1 MNRLSDLKRMILLL
15 LAGILSACSHDDLI
29 ETRPAENGEP
39 LVLTA
44 VMADATTGTRATPD
58 NSWEGTETVI
68 VEVIDNYDNYDDT
81 TNPDW
86 TQAKRGIYTAG
97 TDGKLTFVSGTQSTW
112 LSDDETKL
120 VRAWHYGDNSTT
132 FSSSWSVQT
141 NQTDDNYAK
150 SDLLFA
156 QATVVSGR
164 KEIALKFYHQVAKVV
179 VHVRNVGPVYGS
191 DDVSVTIG
199 YMNNIVMD
207 GTVSTDKISENYLDW
222 TLGNARGYITAYSLG
237 PKPLASDEN
246 ETSLASFAA
255 LVIPQTYNE
264 SLLPYLDIKNGL
276 RSYPCY
282 SSTEITWEAG
292 HSYTYEV
299 TIMEENR
306 VTVDNITVSGWD
318 NGGNYDLTTTE

>member
-15 LAGILSACSHDDLI
+15 LAGILSACSHDDLT
-29 ETRPAENGEP
+29 ETRPEGNGEP

-68 VEVIDNYDNYDDT
+68 VEVIDNYDNT
-81 TNPDW
+81 TTPDW
-86 TQAKRGIYTAG
+86 TQAKRGIYTAS
-97 TDGKLTFVSGTQSTW
+97 TDGKLTFTSGEQSSW
-112 LSDDETKL
+112 LSDNETKL
-120 VRAWHYGDNSTT
+120 VRAWHYGDNSEEHPD
-132 FSSSWSVQT
+132 SWSVQR
-141 NQTDDNYAK
+141 NQGTGDNYAN

-156 QATVVSGR
+156 QETVSGR
-164 KEIALKFYHQVAKVV
+164 QEIALKFYHQVAKVV

-207 GTVSTDKISENYLDW
+207 GTVSTDDMDGNYFNW
-222 TLGNARGYITAYSLG
+222 TQGNTMGTITAYSLG
-237 PKPLASDEN
+237 PQPLASDEN

-299 TIMEENR
+299 TIMEESR
-306 VTVDNITVSGWD
+306 VLVENITVSDWG

>member
-1 MNRLSDLKRMILLL
+1 MILLL
-15 LAGILSACSHDDLI
+15 LAGILSACSHDDLT
-29 ETRPAENGEP
+29 ETRPAENSEP

-44 VMADATTGTRATPD
+44 VMADATTDTRATPD

-68 VEVIDNYDNYDDT
+68 VEVIDNYDNT
-81 TNPDW
+81 TTPDW
-86 TQAKRGIYTAG
+86 TQAKKGIYTAG
-97 TDGKLTFVSGTQSTW
+97 IDGKLTFTSGEQSSW
-112 LSDDETKL
+112 LSDNETKL
-120 VRAWHYGDNSTT
+120 VRAWHYGDNSEEHPD
-132 FSSSWSVQT
+132 SWSVQR
-141 NQTDDNYAK
+141 NQGTGDNYAN

-156 QATVVSGR
+156 QETVSGR
-164 KEIALKFYHQVAKVV
+164 QEIALKFYHQVAKVV

-207 GTVSTDKISENYLDW
+207 GTVSTDNISENCLNW
-222 TLGNARGYITAYSLG
+222 TPGSTRGYITAYNLG

-299 TIMEENR
+299 TIMEESR
-306 VTVDNITVSGWD
+306 VLVENIIVSPWTPQD
-318 NGGNYDLTTTE
+318 GGELVTE

>member
-15 LAGILSACSHDDLI
+15 LAGILSACSHDDLT
-29 ETRPAENGEP
+29 ETRPAGNGEP

-68 VEVIDNYDNYDDT
+68 VEVIDNYDDT
-81 TNPDW
+81 TTPDW
-86 TQAKRGIYTAG
+86 TQAKRGIYTAS
-97 TDGKLTFVSGTQSTW
+97 TDGKLTFVSGEQSSW
-112 LSDDETKL
+112 LSDNETKL
-120 VRAWHYGDNSTT
+120 VRAWHYGDNSEDR
-132 FSSSWSVQT
+132 SDSWSVQT
-141 NQTDDNYAK
+141 NQTGDNYAK

-156 QATVVSGR
+156 QATVSGR

-199 YMNNIVMD
+199 DINNIVMN
-207 GTVSTDKISENYLDW
+207 GTVSTDDMDGNYFNW
-222 TLGNARGYITAYSLG
+222 TQGNTMGTITAYSLG
-237 PKPLASDEN
+237 PQPLASDGN

-255 LVIPQTYNE
+255 LVIPQTVKEKEY
-264 SLLPYLDIKNGL
+264 YLVINNRREYSCYASKDIVWK
-276 RSYPCY
+276 
-282 SSTEITWEAG
+282 AG

-299 TIMEENR
+299 TITKESGVWVNN
-306 VTVDNITVSGWD
+306 VIVSPWTPQD
-318 NGGNYDLTTTE
+318 GGSLETE

>member
-15 LAGILSACSHDDLI
+15 LAGILSACSHDDLT
-29 ETRPAENGEP
+29 ETRPAGNGEP

-44 VMADATTGTRATPD
+44 VMADATTDTRATPD
-58 NSWEGTETVI
+58 NSWTGTETVI
-68 VEVIDNYDNYDDT
+68 VEVIDNYDDT
-81 TNPDW
+81 TTPDW
-86 TQAKRGIYTAG
+86 TQAKRGIYTAS
-97 TDGKLTFVSGTQSTW
+97 TDGKLTFTSGTQSTW
-112 LSDDETKL
+112 LSDNETKL
-120 VRAWHYGDNSTT
+120 VRAWHYGDNSEER
-132 FSSSWSVQT
+132 SDSWSVQT
-141 NQTDDNYAK
+141 NQTGDNYAK

-156 QATVVSGR
+156 QATVSGR

-207 GTVSTDKISENYLDW
+207 GTVSTDNISENYLNW
-222 TLGNARGYITAYSLG
+222 TPGSTMETITAYSLG

-255 LVIPQTYNE
+255 LVIPQTVK
-264 SLLPYLDIKNGL
+264 SMFSYLDIKNGL
-276 RSYPCY
+276 SSYPCY

-299 TIMEENR
+299 TIMKENR

>member
-1 MNRLSDLKRMILLL
+1 MILLL
-15 LAGILSACSHDDLI
+15 LAGILSACSHDDLT

-58 NSWEGTETVI
+58 NSWESTETVI
-68 VEVIDNYDNYDDT
+68 VEVIDNYDNT
-81 TNPDW
+81 TTPDW
-86 TQAKRGIYTAG
+86 TQAKRGIYTAS

-156 QATVVSGR
+156 QATVVSGGE
-164 KEIALKFYHQVAKVV
+164 EIALKFYHQVAKVV

-191 DDVSVTIG
+191 NDVSVTIG
-199 YMNNIVMD
+199 EMNNIVMN
-207 GTVSTDKISENYLDW
+207 GTVSTDNISENYLNW
-222 TLGNARGYITAYSLG
+222 TPGSTMGTITAYSLG

-246 ETSLASFAA
+246 ETSLASFTA
-255 LVIPQTYNE
+255 LVIPQPVKVNE
-264 SLLPYLDIKNGL
+264 LYLVIRERDSYRCYASKDIVWNV
-276 RSYPCY
+276 
-282 SSTEITWEAG
+282 G

-299 TIMEENR
+299 TITKESGVLVN
-306 VTVDNITVSGWD
+306 NIIVSPWTPQD
-318 NGGNYDLTTTE
+318 GGSLETE

>member
-1 MNRLSDLKRMILLL
+1 MILLL
-15 LAGILSACSHDDLI
+15 LAGILSACSHDDLT
-29 ETRPAENGEP
+29 ETRPAGNGEP

-68 VEVIDNYDNYDDT
+68 VEVIDNYDNT
-81 TNPDW
+81 TTPDW
-86 TQAKRGIYTAG
+86 TQAKRGIYTAS

-156 QATVVSGR
+156 QATVVSGGE
-164 KEIALKFYHQVAKVV
+164 EIALKFYHQVAKVV

-191 DDVSVTIG
+191 NDVSVTIG
-199 YMNNIVMD
+199 EMNNIVMN
-207 GTVSTDKISENYLDW
+207 GTVSTDNISENYLNW
-222 TLGNARGYITAYSLG
+222 TPGSTMGTITAYSLG

-246 ETSLASFAA
+246 ETSLASFTA
-255 LVIPQTYNE
+255 LVIPQPVKVNE
-264 SLLPYLDIKNGL
+264 LYLVIRERDSYRCYASKDIVWNV
-276 RSYPCY
+276 
-282 SSTEITWEAG
+282 G

-299 TIMEENR
+299 TITKESGVLVN
-306 VTVDNITVSGWD
+306 NIIVSPWTPQD
-318 NGGNYDLTTTE
+318 GGSLETE

>member
-15 LAGILSACSHDDLI
+15 LAGILSACSHDDLT

-68 VEVIDNYDNYDDT
+68 VEVIDNYDDT
-81 TNPDW
+81 TTPDW

-97 TDGKLTFVSGTQSTW
+97 TDGKLTFTSGTQSTW
-112 LSDDETKL
+112 LSDNETKL
-120 VRAWHYGDNSTT
+120 VRAWHYGDNSEER
-132 FSSSWSVQT
+132 SDSWSLQT
-141 NQTDDNYAK
+141 NQTDDNYAN

-156 QATVVSGR
+156 QGKVSGGQ
-164 KEIALKFYHQVAKVV
+164 EIALKFYHQVAKVV

-191 DDVSVTIG
+191 NDVSVTIG
-199 YMNNIVMD
+199 EMNNIVMN
-207 GTVSTDKISENYLDW
+207 GTVSTDNISENYLNW
-222 TLGNARGYITAYSLG
+222 TPGSTMGTITAYSLG

-255 LVIPQTYNE
+255 LVIPQTVKEKEY
-264 SLLPYLDIKNGL
+264 YLVINNRREYSCYASKDIVWK
-276 RSYPCY
+276 
-282 SSTEITWEAG
+282 AG

-299 TIMEENR
+299 TITKESG
-306 VTVDNITVSGWD
+306 VWVDKIIVSSWTEQD
-318 NGGNYDLTTTE
+318 GGSLETE

>member
-1 MNRLSDLKRMILLL
+1 MILLL
-15 LAGILSACSHDDLI
+15 LAGILSACSHDDLT
-29 ETRPAENGEP
+29 ETRPAENSEP

-44 VMADATTGTRATPD
+44 VMADATTDTRATPD

-68 VEVIDNYDNYDDT
+68 VEVIDNYDDT
-81 TNPDW
+81 TTPDW
-86 TQAKRGIYTAG
+86 TQAKRGIYTAS
-97 TDGKLTFVSGTQSTW
+97 TDGKLTFTSGTQSTW
-112 LSDDETKL
+112 LSDNETKL
-120 VRAWHYGDNSTT
+120 VRAWHYGDNSEEHPD
-132 FSSSWSVQT
+132 SWSVQR
-141 NQTDDNYAK
+141 NQGTDDNYAK

-156 QATVVSGR
+156 QGRVSGR
-164 KEIALKFYHQVAKVV
+164 QEIALKFYHQVAKVV

-191 DDVSVTIG
+191 NDVSVTIG
-199 YMNNIVMD
+199 EMNNIVMN
-207 GTVSTDKISENYLDW
+207 GTVSTDNISENYLNW
-222 TLGNARGYITAYSLG
+222 TPGSTMGTITAYSLG

-255 LVIPQTYNE
+255 LVIPQTVD
-264 SLLPYLDIKNGL
+264 SLFPYLDIKNGL
-276 RSYPCY
+276 SSYPCY

>member
-1 MNRLSDLKRMILLL
+1 MILLL
-15 LAGILSACSHDDLI
+15 LAGILSACSHDDLT
-29 ETRPAENGEP
+29 ETSPAENGEP

-68 VEVIDNYDNYDDT
+68 VEVIDNYDDT
-81 TNPDW
+81 TTPDW

-120 VRAWHYGDNSTT
+120 VRAWHYGDDSKVHPD
-132 FSSSWSVQT
+132 SWSVQR
-141 NQTDDNYAK
+141 NQGTDDNYAK

-156 QATVVSGR
+156 QGRVSGGQ
-164 KEIALKFYHQVAKVV
+164 EIALKFYHQVAKVV

-207 GTVSTDKISENYLDW
+207 GTVSTDNISENYLNW
-222 TLGNARGYITAYSLG
+222 TPGSTREYITAYNLG

-255 LVIPQTYNE
+255 LVIPQTVKENE
-264 SLLPYLDIKNGL
+264 YYLVINNRSEYSCYASKDIVWN
-276 RSYPCY
+276 
-282 SSTEITWEAG
+282 AG

-299 TIMEENR
+299 TITKESGVWVN
-306 VTVDNITVSGWD
+306 NVSVSPWTPQD
-318 NGGNYDLTTTE
+318 GGSLETE

>member
-1 MNRLSDLKRMILLL
+1 MILLL
-15 LAGILSACSHDDLI
+15 LAGILSACSHDDLT
-29 ETRPAENGEP
+29 ETRPAGNGEP

-68 VEVIDNYDNYDDT
+68 VEVIDNYDDT
-81 TNPDW
+81 TTPDW
-86 TQAKRGIYTAG
+86 TQAKRGIYTAS
-97 TDGKLTFVSGTQSTW
+97 TDGKLTFTSGTQSTW
-112 LSDDETKL
+112 LSDNETKL
-120 VRAWHYGDNSTT
+120 VRAWHYGDNSEEHPD
-132 FSSSWSVQT
+132 SWSVQR
-141 NQTDDNYAK
+141 NQGTDDNYAK

-156 QATVVSGR
+156 QGRVSGR
-164 KEIALKFYHQVAKVV
+164 QEIALKFYHQVAKVV

-207 GTVSTDKISENYLDW
+207 GTVSTDNISENYLNW
-222 TLGNARGYITAYSLG
+222 TPGSTRGYITAYNLG

-255 LVIPQTYNE
+255 LVIPQTVKEKEY
-264 SLLPYLDIKNGL
+264 YLVINNRREYSCYASKDIVWK
-276 RSYPCY
+276 
-282 SSTEITWEAG
+282 AG

-299 TIMEENR
+299 TITKESG
-306 VTVDNITVSGWD
+306 VWVDKIIVSSWTEQD
-318 NGGNYDLTTTE
+318 GGSLETE

>member
-1 MNRLSDLKRMILLL
+1 MILLL
-15 LAGILSACSHDDLI
+15 LAGILSACSHDDLT
-29 ETRPAENGEP
+29 ETRPAGNGEP

-44 VMADATTGTRATPD
+44 VMADATTDTRATPD
-58 NSWEGTETVI
+58 NSWTGTETVI
-68 VEVIDNYDNYDDT
+68 VEVIDNYDDT
-81 TNPDW
+81 TTPPDW
-86 TQAKRGIYTAG
+86 TQAKRGIYTAS
-97 TDGKLTFVSGTQSTW
+97 TDGKLTFTSGTQSTW
-112 LSDDETKL
+112 LSDNETKL
-120 VRAWHYGDNSTT
+120 VRAWHYGDNSEER
-132 FSSSWSVQT
+132 SDSWSVQT
-141 NQTDDNYAK
+141 NQTGDNYAK

-156 QATVVSGR
+156 QATVSGR

-207 GTVSTDKISENYLDW
+207 GTVSTDNISENYLNW
-222 TLGNARGYITAYSLG
+222 TPGSTMETITAYSLG

-255 LVIPQTYNE
+255 LVIPQTVK
-264 SLLPYLDIKNGL
+264 SMFSYLDIKNGL
-276 RSYPCY
+276 SSYPCY

-299 TIMEENR
+299 TIMKENR

>member
-15 LAGILSACSHDDLI
+15 LAGILSACSHDDLT

-44 VMADATTGTRATPD
+44 VMADATSGTRATPD

-68 VEVIDNYDNYDDT
+68 VEVIDNYDDT

-86 TQAKRGIYTAG
+86 TQAKKGIYTAG
-97 TDGKLTFVSGTQSTW
+97 TDGKLTFTSGEQSSW
-112 LSDDETKL
+112 LSDTETKL
-120 VRAWHYGDNSTT
+120 VRAWHYGDDSEER
-132 FSSSWSVQT
+132 SDSWSVQT
-141 NQTDDNYAK
+141 NQTDDNYAN

-156 QATVVSGR
+156 QGKVSGGQ
-164 KEIALKFYHQVAKVV
+164 EIALKFYHQVAKVV

-191 DDVSVTIG
+191 NDVSVTIG
-199 YMNNIVMD
+199 EMNNIVMN
-207 GTVSTDKISENYLDW
+207 GRVSTDNISENYLNW
-222 TLGNARGYITAYSLG
+222 TPGSTMGTITAYSLG

-255 LVIPQTYNE
+255 LVIPQTVKEKEY
-264 SLLPYLDIKNGL
+264 YLVINNRREYSCYASKDIVWK
-276 RSYPCY
+276 
-282 SSTEITWEAG
+282 AG

-299 TIMEENR
+299 TITKESG
-306 VTVDNITVSGWD
+306 VWVDKIIVSSWTEQD
-318 NGGNYDLTTTE
+318 GGSLETE

>member
-1 MNRLSDLKRMILLL
+1 MILLL
-15 LAGILSACSHDDLI
+15 LAGILSACSHDDLT
-29 ETRPAENGEP
+29 ETRPAENSEP

-68 VEVIDNYDNYDDT
+68 VEVIDNYDNT
-81 TNPDW
+81 TTPDW

-97 TDGKLTFVSGTQSTW
+97 TDDKLTFTSGTQSTW
-112 LSDDETKL
+112 LSDNETKL
-120 VRAWHYGDNSTT
+120 VRAWHYGNNSEER
-132 FSSSWSVQT
+132 SDSWPVQT
-141 NQTDDNYAK
+141 NQTGDNYAK

-156 QATVVSGR
+156 QATVIR
-164 KEIALKFYHQVAKVV
+164 RQEIALKFYHQVAKVV

-199 YMNNIVMD
+199 NFTNQVVMD
-207 GTVSTDKISENYLDW
+207 GTVSTDNISENYLNW
-222 TLGNARGYITAYSLG
+222 TPGSTRGYITAYNLG
-237 PKPLASDEN
+237 PKPLASDGN

-264 SLLPYLDIKNGL
+264 SSLPYLDIKNGL

-299 TIMEENR
+299 TIMEESR
-306 VTVDNITVSGWD
+306 VLVENITVSDWG
-318 NGGNYDLTTTE
+318 NGGNHELTTTE

>member
-15 LAGILSACSHDDLI
+15 LAGILSACSHDDLT

-68 VEVIDNYDNYDDT
+68 VEVIDNYDNT
-81 TNPDW
+81 TTPDW
-86 TQAKRGIYTAG
+86 TQAKRGIYTAS
-97 TDGKLTFVSGTQSTW
+97 TDGKLTFTSGTQSTW
-112 LSDDETKL
+112 LSDTETKL
-120 VRAWHYGDNSTT
+120 VRAWHYGDDSKVHPD
-132 FSSSWSVQT
+132 SWPVQR
-141 NQTDDNYAK
+141 NQGTDDNYAN

-156 QATVVSGR
+156 QGRVSGGQ
-164 KEIALKFYHQVAKVV
+164 EIALKFYHQVAKVV

-207 GTVSTDKISENYLDW
+207 GTVSTDNISENYLNW
-222 TLGNARGYITAYSLG
+222 TPGSTRGYITAYNLG

-255 LVIPQTYNE
+255 LVIPQTVKENE
-264 SLLPYLDIKNGL
+264 YYLVINNRSEYSCYASKDIVWN
-276 RSYPCY
+276 
-282 SSTEITWEAG
+282 AG

-299 TIMEENR
+299 TITKESGVWVN
-306 VTVDNITVSGWD
+306 NVSVSPWTPQD
-318 NGGNYDLTTTE
+318 GGSLETE

>member
-15 LAGILSACSHDDLI
+15 LAGILSACSHDDLT
-29 ETRPAENGEP
+29 ETRPAENSEP

-44 VMADATTGTRATPD
+44 VMADATTDTRATPD

-68 VEVIDNYDNYDDT
+68 VEVIDNYDDT
-81 TNPDW
+81 TTPDW
-86 TQAKRGIYTAG
+86 TQAKRGIYTAS
-97 TDGKLTFVSGTQSTW
+97 TDGKLTFTSGTQSTW
-112 LSDDETKL
+112 LSDNETKL
-120 VRAWHYGDNSTT
+120 VRAWHYGDNSEEHPD
-132 FSSSWSVQT
+132 SWSVQR
-141 NQTDDNYAK
+141 NQGTDDNYAK

-156 QATVVSGR
+156 QGRVSGR
-164 KEIALKFYHQVAKVV
+164 QEIALKFYHQVAKVV

-191 DDVSVTIG
+191 NDVSVTIG
-199 YMNNIVMD
+199 DINNIVMN
-207 GTVSTDKISENYLDW
+207 GTVSTDDMDGNYFNW
-222 TLGNARGYITAYSLG
+222 TQGSTMGTITAYSLG

-255 LVIPQTYNE
+255 LVIPQTVE
-264 SLLPYLDIKNGL
+264 SLFPYLNIKNGL